1 MWDNSRN
8 LPCSDGVYNLT
19 MRQFLAV
26 VVTAV
31 ILKPADLPVR
41 EVIIYKNGVGYFERA
56 GDVPAGETARLAF
69 KASEM
74 NDVLKSLTVRDEA
87 GGRVAGLRYESA
99 EPLEQKLATFSFAEG
114 ETISFSAFLH
124 QLRGAKLTVT
134 FGGDKLSGVIVLA
147 RAVAAEK
154 IEREQLVLLLD
165 SGVMRTIDLGA
176 ATGLQFDDMAL
187 QAQLRDYLRI
197 LAGARSQDK
206 RTVSV
211 ESVDSGTRKLVA
223 SYMVP
228 SPVWKSS
235 YRLIFADS
243 GEPTLEGWAVVDNT
257 TGEDWTKVSLALVS
271 GRPISFISQLYEPK
285 HVGRVEADLPEYAAV
300 NPTLHEG
307 AIGVVGGVPGG
318 VAGGAPGG
326 IVGGIMGAVP
336 SAAPPPPPVTMKSA
350 PREFTAPTSVA
361 VRQSNVV
368 ADSTTR
374 EFADLFEY
382 RFSHPVTVR
391 AGESAM
397 LPFLQQKIGARK
409 LLIYSDRS
417 SRHPMSA
424 AELTNSTGKT
434 LDGGPITVFEGG
446 SYSGEALMATLKNTD
461 KRLISYAIDLGTRV
475 TTNLDSSSEG
485 IRAVHFRRGVMTTR
499 TAHRDTQTY
508 SVQNVDNKAKTLIV
522 EHPIRRE
529 AKLVSP
535 KPAETTATA
544 YRFELKLGPNAAE
557 KVAVVEER
565 EFDNAYTV
573 SNLNSDFL
581 LSYVRNQTLS
591 ATARGQLEKL
601 AALKIQV
608 EQIDRSARQA
618 QTDITNLE
626 RDQDRLRQNINS
638 LNQVS
643 GQQDQVGRYARALAE
658 QETKLTALRDQQ
670 SDLAKRKT
678 ALETEI
684 SGLIDKME
692 F

>member
-1 MWDNSRN
+1 
-8 LPCSDGVYNLT
+8 
-19 MRQFLAV
+19 MRQIIAV
-26 VVTAV
+26 LITAA

-74 NDVLKSLTVRDEA
+74 NDVLKSLTVRDQA

-114 ETISFSAFLH
+114 ETISLSAFLH

-134 FGGDKLSGVIVLA
+134 FGGDKLTGVIVLA

-154 IEREQLVLLLD
+154 TEREQLVLLLD

-197 LAGARSQDK
+197 LAGSRSQDK

-211 ESVDSGTRKLVA
+211 ESVNSGTRKLVA

-235 YRLIFADS
+235 YRLIFAGT

-257 TGEDWTKVSLALVS
+257 TGEDWTKISLALVS

-285 HVGRVEADLPEYAAV
+285 HVDRLTADLPEYAAI
-300 NPTLHEG
+300 NPTLHE
-307 AIGVVGGVPGG
+307 GVVGGVPGG
-318 VAGGAPGG
+318 VAGGSPGG
-326 IVGGIMGAVP
+326 VIGGIIGAVT
-336 SAAPPPPPVTMKSA
+336 SAAPPPPPPMKEA
-350 PREFTAPTSVA
+350 PQFARAVAKPSSVA
-361 VRQSNVV
+361 

-434 LDGGPITVFEGG
+434 LDGGPVTVFEGG
-446 SYSGEALMATLKNTD
+446 SYSGEALMATLKNSD

-475 TTNLDSSSEG
+475 STDFDSSSEG
-485 IRAVHFRRGVMTTR
+485 MRAVHFRRGVMTTR
-499 TAHRDTQTY
+499 MAHRDTQTY
-508 SVQNVDNKAKTLIV
+508 SVQNVDNKAKALIV
-522 EHPIRRE
+522 EHPVRRE
-529 AKLVSP
+529 IKLISP
-535 KPAETTATA
+535 KPAETTATS
-544 YRFELKLGPNAAE
+544 YRFELKLAPSGAE
-557 KVAVVEER
+557 KLIVIEER
-565 EFDNAYTV
+565 ELENSYTV
-573 SNLNSDFL
+573 SSLNSDFL
-581 LSYVRNQTLS
+581 LAYVRNEKLS
-591 ATARGQLEKL
+591 PAARVQLEKL
-601 AALKIQV
+601 AAMKAQV

-618 QTDITNLE
+618 QTDIANLE
-626 RDQDRLRQNINS
+626 RDQDRLRQNITS

-643 GQQDQVGRYARALAE
+643 GQQEQVARYARSLAQ
-658 QETKLTALRDQQ
+658 QETKLIALRDQQ

-678 ALETEI
+678 AHEAEI
-684 SGLIDKME
+684 SALIDKME